1 MSLRQRQVTILDCS
15 ILSPNQQAPISILSG
30 VRRIDIYESIFQ
42 NTISGSIAVQDTAGL
57 VELMPLVGVE
67 HVFLDF
73 VVQGIGPD
81 DAPARFRRVFRI
93 TKVHDQVFL
102 KNDLRDLIIE
112 FATPEFVA
120 STSRRISRRFHDMT
134 CAEAVL
140 EIVEK
145 HLDLSEEMKQYT
157 SKFVNGSPEPTW
169 GKVDVVIPNYA
180 PLRAINYFAM
190 LSLRNENRQSGG
202 YLFFETLDG
211 FHFTSLHRLIE
222 DGKPRAER
230 MPALHVN
237 MAQSLAQSALSE
249 NDQNARNAIFRFQQ
263 EQAFDLLGGIASG
276 MYRSRMIH
284 FDFLAQKV
292 NAHNLPVTDTT
303 YTDAF
308 KQTASSHLNTYPLY
322 PENYDREIGPSV
334 RQFMVPT
341 NVWSTANTSTA
352 SGQKTLQQEQLMHE
366 SIIHRNRQLRELR
379 QIESLVEL
387 PGQPQM
393 RAGSVVRVI
402 YPMTNALAGADGSD
416 TIQNA
421 RPTART
427 TAHSGNHR
435 VTSVH
440 HIMVIKTPGE
450 FDYRMALRVNNDS
463 LSVPMRGL

>member
-1 MSLRQRQVTILDCS
+1 MSLRQRQVKIIDCS
-15 ILSPNQQAPISILSG
+15 ILTPNQPVPVSILDG
-30 VRRIDIYESIFQ
+30 VRRIDVYESIFQ
-42 NTISGSIAVQDTAGL
+42 NTISGSIAVTDKAGL
-57 VELMPLVGVE
+57 VELLPIVGVE
-67 HVFLDF
+67 HLFLDF
-73 VVQGIGPD
+73 AIDGTNT
-81 DAPARFRRVFRI
+81 RFRRVFRI

-102 KNDLRDLIIE
+102 RNDLRDFIIE

-120 STSRRISRRFHDMT
+120 STSRRICHRFHDIT
-134 CAEAVL
+134 CADAVKT
-140 EIVEK
+140 IVNQYLGTTDET
-145 HLDLSEEMKQYT
+145 KQFT
-157 SKFVNGSPEPTW
+157 SKFVPGSPEPTW
-169 GKVDVVIPNYA
+169 GKIDVVIPNYT

-211 FHFTSLHRLIE
+211 FHFSSLHRLIE
-222 DGKPRAER
+222 HGKTQAQQLPV
-230 MPALHVN
+230 LHVN
-237 MAQSLAQSALSE
+237 LTQSSSSE
-249 NDQNARNAIFRFQQ
+249 NTDNARNAIFRFQQ
-263 EQAFDLLGGIASG
+263 EHAFDLLGGIASG

-284 FDFLAQKV
+284 FDFLAQKI
-292 NAHNLPVTDTT
+292 NAHKLSVTDSL

-308 KQTASSHLNTYPLY
+308 KDTASSHLNTYPLY

-334 RQFMVPT
+334 QQFMVPT
-341 NVWSTANTSTA
+341 NVWSTANTSTPA
-352 SGQKTLQQEQLMHE
+352 GQKAFQQEQLMHE

-387 PGQPQM
+387 PGQPQI

-402 YPMTNALAGADGSD
+402 YPMTNALAGADGTD
-416 TIQNA
+416 TTQSV

-427 TAHSGNHR
+427 TAHSGNHM
-435 VTSVH
+435 VSSVH